1 MNIDTNLLTA
11 AALCSRLCKGDN
23 IKHLSFTL
31 WHRLI
36 ADLAD
41 KEIYNP
47 SYLLGCGVEELT
59 KLGFDDDFAL
69 RIARLCDAAD
79 DVEKKIVQFANDGI
93 FMMGM
98 DDENYPEKL
107 LYRLQ
112 SLAPPVL
119 FYTGNAK
126 LCNSMGIAAV
136 GSRTPSQSGKL
147 FANKLGKAAAK
158 ADLTLISGGAD
169 GCDCIAEYSATA
181 NGGSAVLYLAVPLI
195 KRMKNARVAG
205 LRREG
210 RICLISDHS
219 PTDSFNAGYALA
231 RNKYIY
237 AAGTCAV
244 VCESGAEKGGSY
256 NGATA
261 CINGG
266 YGNVYVYD
274 NKKCYGNQMLIAN
287 GAKPMSGEDDL
298 DLLPFLKEAASRR

>member
-1 MNIDTNLLTA
+1 MNINENLLTA
-11 AALCSRLCKGDN
+11 AALCSRLCRGENLKY
-23 IKHLSFTL
+23 LSFTL

-47 SYLLGCGVEELT
+47 SYLLGCTAKEIE
-59 KLGFDDDFAL
+59 KLGFDDVFAT
-69 RIARLCDAAD
+69 RIARLCDTAD
-79 DVEKKIVQFANDGI
+79 DVAKKIEDFAADGI

-126 LCNSMGIAAV
+126 LCNTRGIAAV

-158 ADLTLISGGAD
+158 SGFTLISGGAD

-195 KRMKNARVAG
+195 KRMKNVRVAG
-205 LRREG
+205 LRQEG

-219 PTDSFNAGYALA
+219 PTDSFNAGYAVT

-237 AAGTCAV
+237 AAGECAV

-256 NGATA
+256 NGAMA

-266 YGNVYVYD
+266 YGNVYAYD

-287 GAKPMSGEDDL
+287 GALPMDAECGEL
-298 DLLPFLKEAASRR
+298 FSLPFSKER

>member
-1 MNIDTNLLTA
+1 MNIDANLLTA
-11 AALCSRLCKGDN
+11 AALCSRLCKGEN
-23 IKHLSFTL
+23 LKYLSFTL

-47 SYLLGCGVEELT
+47 SYLLGCKTDELV
-59 KLGFDDDFAL
+59 KLGFDSDFAE
-69 RIARLCDAAD
+69 RIARLCGTAD
-79 DVEKKIVQFANDGI
+79 DVAKIIEDFAADGI
-93 FMMGM
+93 YMMGM
-98 DDENYPEKL
+98 DDETYPEKL

-119 FYTGNAK
+119 FYTGNAG
-126 LCNSMGIAAV
+126 LCNMRGIAAV

-158 ADLTLISGGAD
+158 SGLTLISGGAD

-195 KRMKNARVAG
+195 KRMKNARVAE

-219 PTDSFNAGYALA
+219 PTDSFNAGYALT

-237 AAGTCAV
+237 AAGECAV

-256 NGATA
+256 NGAMA

-266 YGNVYVYD
+266 YGNVYAYD

-287 GAKPMSGEDDL
+287 GATPMSGEDD
-298 DLLPFLKEAASRR
+298 DFLLPFSRKG

>member
-1 MNIDTNLLTA
+1 MNIDANLLTA
-11 AALCSRLCKGDN
+11 ASLCSRLCKSDGL
-23 IKHLSFTL
+23 KYLSFTL

-47 SYLLGCGVEELT
+47 SYLLGSTAEEIIS
-59 KLGFDDDFAL
+59 LGFDEIFAE
-69 RIARLCDAAD
+69 RIARLCGTAD
-79 DVEKKIVQFANDGI
+79 DVADKIEQFASDGI
-93 FMMGM
+93 YMMGM

-107 LYRLQ
+107 IYRLQ

-126 LCNSMGIAAV
+126 LCNTRGIAAV

-158 ADLTLISGGAD
+158 SGFTLISGGAD

-181 NGGSAVLYLAVPLI
+181 NGGGALLFLAVPLA
-195 KRMKNARVAG
+195 KRMKNARVAE
-205 LRREG
+205 LRRED

-219 PTDSFNAGYALA
+219 PSDSFNAGYALT

-237 AAGTCAV
+237 AAGECAV

-256 NGATA
+256 NGAMA

-266 YGNVYVYD
+266 YGNVYAYD

-287 GAKPMSGEDDL
+287 GAVPMDAEC
-298 DLLPFLKEAASRR
+298 DLLPFSRKR